1 MNSQTKE
8 ITPDSNQSKKAS
20 FLDYLNFIGSICSI
34 SALLMVVFNDMNWL
48 KGLNI
53 IMGVIFAIC
62 VGGMVSPGLLA
73 LINRWTSDNICAK
86 ICAYMLFAIG
96 MVFICPFIFYL
107 IYETLEFLEVLIKGL
122 INSL

>member
-8 ITPDSNQSKKAS
+8 ITPDSNQSKNAS

-96 MVFICPFIFYL
+96 IVFICSFIFYL
-107 IYETLEFLEVLIKGL
+107 IYGIMEFLEVLIRGM